1 MILFQN
7 VSLNRLLWDND
18 DINDDDDDDD
28 NDDDECEND
37 NDNIGILSNLTETEL
52 NL

>member
-7 VSLNRLLWDND
+7 VCLNRLLWDND
-18 DINDDDDDDD
+18 DINNDDDDNDDDDDD

-37 NDNIGILSNLTETEL
+37 NDNIGILL
-52 NL
+52 N